1 MENNHLESVSEYFER
16 DEYIINKK
24 VILKFAY

>member
-1 MENNHLESVSEYFER
+1 MENNHFESASEYLER